1 MKAAFVD
8 HVGAESRQ
16 VSEWRSFLR
25 DCDRR
30 LEVGAGEVSV
40 LLCDDEE
47 IASLNQ
53 RFRGKA
59 GPTDVLSFPDRTE
72 GPDGCLHLGDI
83 AVSLETAARQA
94 RGVGWDLDREVK
106 RLLAH
111 GILHLLGYDHE
122 ADGGEMHELEGD
134 LLRALIGEAR

>member
-1 MKAAFVD
+1 MRTTFVN
-8 HVGAESRQ
+8 HAGAGSRQ
-16 VSEWRSFLR
+16 LSEWRGFLR

-30 LEVGAGEVSV
+30 LEVGTGEVAV

-53 RFRGKA
+53 RFRGQA
-59 GPTDVLSFPDRTE
+59 GPTDVLSFPYRSA
-72 GPDGCLHLGDI
+72 GPDGRLHLGDI

-106 RLLAH
+106 RLLVH

-122 ADGGEMHELEGD
+122 SDGGEMHQLERD
-134 LLRALIGEAR
+134 LLGSLIGEVR

>member
-1 MKAAFVD
+1 MKATFVD

-16 VSEWRSFLR
+16 LREWRGFLR
-25 DCDRR
+25 DCDRH
-30 LEVGAGEVSV
+30 LEVGVGEIAV

-53 RFRGKA
+53 RFRGQA

-72 GPDGCLHLGDI
+72 GPDGKLHLGDI

-94 RGVGWDLDREVK
+94 SGVGWNLDREVK
-106 RLLAH
+106 RLLVH

-122 ADGGEMHELEGD
+122 ANGGEMHRLERD
-134 LLRALIGEAR
+134 LLHTLIGEVR